1 MIIFCTYNFHENDFG
16 IVSLIWHRARQI
28 ASASW
33 WTSYAPCLPT
43 GGGNTRCIRI
53 CKRFTSLLLYNF
65 KTRLHE
71 NSHRPSTNFP
81 HTVLLCLAG
90 AGGGK
95 YTVHRH
101 QLIRN
106 IPPQKLSVV
115 WLSLS
120 LLHSNTVRIFC
131 DSWLRMSAIKFHL
144 STSQDKDLDEDASGR
159 RAEKTDTEDEGKH
172 KYIY

>member
-120 LLHSNTVRIFC
+120 PLHYNYCNILQSITQNVCNKVPSFNKSRQG
-131 DSWLRMSAIKFHL
+131 SRRGWLRKRSG
-144 STSQDKDLDEDASGR
+144 EDWHGR
-159 RAEKTDTEDEGKH
+159 RG
-172 KYIY
+172 